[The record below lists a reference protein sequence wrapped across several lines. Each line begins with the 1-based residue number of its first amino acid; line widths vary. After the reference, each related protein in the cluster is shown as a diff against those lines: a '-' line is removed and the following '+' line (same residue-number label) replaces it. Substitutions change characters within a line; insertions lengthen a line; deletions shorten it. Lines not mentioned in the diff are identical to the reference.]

1 MDTKALYALKGAT
14 VGITSGKFG
23 PNELLTR
30 EQLAAMMVKI
40 LTMYKELGFKE
51 IERYDLARVI

>member
-1 MDTKALYALKGAT
+1 M
-14 VGITSGKFG
+14 GITSGKFG